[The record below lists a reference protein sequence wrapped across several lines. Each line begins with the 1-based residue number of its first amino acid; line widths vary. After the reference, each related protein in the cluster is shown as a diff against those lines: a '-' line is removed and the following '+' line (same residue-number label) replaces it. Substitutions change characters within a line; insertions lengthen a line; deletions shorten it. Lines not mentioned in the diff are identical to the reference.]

1 MRFLRTRPRPS
12 KSGGG
17 LKFAAFKVM
26 RRRIGWYDPTI
37 REAFAEV
44 SGRGKQEVG
53 HDLRLNE
60 IVTGM
65 LFGEDVKSEKHSC
78 SLHRARK

>member
-1 MRFLRTRPRPS
+1 
-12 KSGGG
+12 
-17 LKFAAFKVM
+17 M